1 LLSRGDPI
9 KVSIWDGDKQRILS
23 EPGEGVETAGAS
35 DKAIEAAPGGPRREV
50 PIGAGV
56 RAAADKLLRKLAA
69 ESLAE
74 RNDGDGV
81 PDNPDEAVDN
91 AGTAVRGAGVVEVAA
106 ALCTKD
112 AKGFFKFTKF

>member
-1 LLSRGDPI
+1 MSRGDPI

-23 EPGEGVETAGAS
+23 EPGEGVEAGAS
-35 DKAIEAAPGGPRREV
+35 DNAAEAAPGEPRREV
-50 PIGAGV
+50 PRETGV

>member
-1 LLSRGDPI
+1 MS
-9 KVSIWDGDKQRILS
+9 V
-23 EPGEGVETAGAS
+23 PGEGVEAGAS
-35 DKAIEAAPGGPRREV
+35 DNTAEAAQGEPRGEV
-50 PIGAGV
+50 PRETGV

-81 PDNPDEAVDN
+81 PGSPDGAVGKVG
-91 AGTAVRGAGVVEVAA
+91 AAVRGAGVAEAVAA
-106 ALCTKD
+106 LGTKD

>member
-1 LLSRGDPI
+1 M
-9 KVSIWDGDKQRILS
+9 S
-23 EPGEGVETAGAS
+23 EPGEGVEAGAS
-35 DKAIEAAPGGPRREV
+35 DNAAEAAPGEPRREV
-50 PIGAGV
+50 PRETGV

-81 PDNPDEAVDN
+81 PGNPDGAVDN
-91 AGTAVRGAGVVEVAA
+91 VGAAARGAGAAEAA
-106 ALCTKD
+106 AVLGTKD